1 MKGSRIIKNKF
12 RNQHVQRQ
20 NHLGSQLHA
29 TLPFQARWL
38 FSETTML
45 LATRT
50 ANHFNSSQILK
61 LDFFDQTCFLFSPGQ
76 DSHFRFE
83 TMIGAKKVSQLSM
96 LKTRQGINSKQT
108 FTTIKFIYRELIIYI
123 FATQLPMYVLLCS
136 GNTEYH

>member
-1 MKGSRIIKNKF
+1 MIKFSIHSTMKGSRIIKNKF

-20 NHLGSQLHA
+20 NHLASQRHA
-29 TLPFQARWL
+29 TLLFHAGWL

-61 LDFFDQTCFLFSPGQ
+61 LDFFDHICFLFSPAQ
-76 DSHFRFE
+76 DSHFRFK

-96 LKTRQGINSKQT
+96 LKTRQGINSKHT
-108 FTTIKFIYRELIIYI
+108 FTTSKFTYRELSHLYI
-123 FATQLPMYVLLCS
+123 CYSTMQW
-136 GNTEYH
+136 